1 MLRISA
7 AAELVM
13 AAVAVAPSTAATPTA
28 LGIVWDSRRS
38 RVERDG
44 GAGANGRRRAAEQRI
59 ADNMKRAGQ
68 RFEARNLFDNRNAM
82 CTQCSDL

>member
-13 AAVAVAPSTAATPTA
+13 AAVAVAPSTAATPAA

-38 RVERDG
+38 SVEHDG
-44 GAGANGRRRAAEQRI
+44 GASACGRRRAAEQRI

-68 RFEARNLFDNRNAM
+68 RFEARNWFETVM
-82 CTQCSDL
+82 